1 MCSKKR
7 WFEHLSHVNPLFSS
21 RPTFG
26 AVLLFSL
33 LATSC
38 YKPED
43 GLGVDLL
50 PPDALLNAVE
60 VDTSAVVAWSSV
72 GTPVR
77 TSNLSRTLLG
87 SYVDDR
93 FGLANASIVTQ
104 VRLSTNG
111 VGENQDPAN
120 LFCDSLVLSLV
131 YDEGSYGYGNLDP
144 QVVKVLEL
152 AEFFPND
159 TSYTSD
165 RLPSVT
171 SWNDLVVAG
180 RDVFTPQPL
189 STPVIDGVT
198 LKPQLRIPLDPA
210 LGQRF
215 LSRFGEL
222 EMSTNEEFL
231 KFFKGLWVLTDNGQ
245 QDPYQAAVLYMAML
259 DAQTKLTLY
268 YRDVS
273 VPDTLTFD
281 FLINDNGVRFTHML
295 FDHAQ
300 AVDPGLPQALADTS
314 LGQERIYVQSMGGV
328 KSWVHFPDLTTYP
341 EKGLRN
347 LAKAELVIPLEG
359 TYYPGYVPPVQLFLV
374 RKGSDGQ
381 DLFLPDQLSAQ
392 GNIGG
397 FYNPLT
403 KEYRFII
410 TRWAQEVLNGTM
422 DNTPLSIGPGSN
434 GVSMNRVVLSGP
446 EHPERPMKLLLTFTT
461 S

>member
-1 MCSKKR
+1 M
-7 WFEHLSHVNPLFSS
+7 NPLFSS

-72 GTPVR
+72 GTPCAPA
-77 TSNLSRTLLG
+77 TSAALCWVAMWTTAS
-87 SYVDDR
+87 
-93 FGLANASIVTQ
+93 GLANASIVTQ

-281 FLINDNGVRFTHML
+281 FLIERQRGALHPHVVRS
-295 FDHAQ
+295 AQ

-341 EKGLRN
+341 RR
-347 LAKAELVIPLEG
+347 A
-359 TYYPGYVPPVQLFLV
+359 
-374 RKGSDGQ
+374 
-381 DLFLPDQLSAQ
+381 
-392 GNIGG
+392 
-397 FYNPLT
+397 
-403 KEYRFII
+403 
-410 TRWAQEVLNGTM
+410 
-422 DNTPLSIGPGSN
+422 
-434 GVSMNRVVLSGP
+434 
-446 EHPERPMKLLLTFTT
+446 
-461 S
+461 